1 MKSNRGITLTS
12 LIIYVIGLLIIIALM
27 SNFLGYFNQNLSEIS
42 IKQNAEEQY
51 SKFLSYITKDANSN
65 KLAYV
70 KSGADEKDCI
80 IFVFSDNTEHQYI
93 CQNKNIYFVNV
104 GDQIEKKITLCENIS
119 ASTSTGN
126 VFNYT
131 DKKLYINFKINDSNF
146 STILNVK
153 M

>member
-119 ASTSTGN
+119 APTRN

-131 DKKLYINFKINDSNF
+131 NKKLDINFKINDSNF